1 MNNGSFHQNS
11 TANHILRPQH
21 LPPAI
26 TYGPAPEAETRTV
39 EGKCL
44 TPAITYGPETEPGP
58 RTAEALPEREV
69 VFVGE
74 KEAAVL
80 QMAESIERECYREAM
95 SACEEGMRPAV
106 YDVTGRTETERAIL
120 TMANSL
126 PKQYQKERKLSIP
139 PILLPS
145 PQRTST
151 AISDVRTCVT
161 AKDAQAKDTANP
173 AAAGHLGT
181 CVYTDME
188 LAQLFIRRV
197 PVRRKGQQVYIFNG
211 AYYHPLTEN
220 ELHAEIVKNLRNEI
234 GVSGRAQ
241 KIRSVADALLV
252 EPDILVR
259 ENERN
264 SGKVCLLNG
273 ILDMGTRCLH
283 RHTPMCFIDWQLNS
297 LWGGN
302 NADCPNFDRFLWDV
316 TEGDPVLLERFWQA
330 TGYLLVGEGNIAK
343 RVFILIGPSDAGKSV
358 YGSLLRG
365 FHHPEQISSIDA
377 FKLGDR
383 FAASALVNARL
394 NLAMD
399 LPYGS
404 LHEQAVGMIKS
415 ISGSDAVTVEAKYR
429 APYTA
434 KLDCKLVFGTN
445 HPIRATVADKA
456 LARRLMVLPF
466 RNPVPK
472 SRQDPYLL
480 DRLLEERPAILERA
494 VQAYYRLRANNYVF
508 EGDDRFDNDAIL
520 GITDGTAVPKDVM
533 EQFVNICCADAP
545 GQFLSTGQLYEAYQV
560 FCQSKGVSCI
570 EDCQRFSA
578 RLHPVLEEKFQAT
591 RSKRRVGGIPSNGY
605 LGVQLILGS
614 S

>member
-1 MNNGSFHQNS
+1 M
-11 TANHILRPQH
+11 
-21 LPPAI
+21 
-26 TYGPAPEAETRTV
+26 
-39 EGKCL
+39 
-44 TPAITYGPETEPGP
+44 
-58 RTAEALPEREV
+58 
-69 VFVGE
+69 
-74 KEAAVL
+74 
-80 QMAESIERECYREAM
+80 
-95 SACEEGMRPAV
+95 
-106 YDVTGRTETERAIL
+106 
-120 TMANSL
+120 
-126 PKQYQKERKLSIP
+126 
-139 PILLPS
+139 
-145 PQRTST
+145 
-151 AISDVRTCVT
+151 
-161 AKDAQAKDTANP
+161 
-173 AAAGHLGT
+173 
-181 CVYTDME
+181 
-188 LAQLFIRRV
+188 LFRS
-197 PVRRKGQQVYIFNG
+197 RRKGQQVYTFNG
-211 AYYHPLTEN
+211 AYYRPLTEN
-220 ELHAEIVKNLRNEI
+220 ELHAEIVKYLRNEI

-252 EPDILVR
+252 EPDIQVR
-259 ENERN
+259 ESERN

-273 ILDMGTRCLH
+273 ILDIGTLRLH
-283 RHTPMCFIDWQLNS
+283 QHTPMCFIDWQLNS
-297 LWGGN
+297 VWSGN
-302 NADCPNFDRFLWDV
+302 NAACPNFDRFLWDV
-316 TEGDPVLLERFWQA
+316 TGGDPVLLERFWQA

-365 FHHPEQISSIDA
+365 FHHPEQVSSIDA

-404 LHEQAVGMIKS
+404 LHEQAVAMIKS

-466 RNPVPK
+466 QHPVPK

-508 EGDDRFDNDAIL
+508 EGEDRFDNDAIL
-520 GITDGTAVPKDVM
+520 GITDGSAVSGDVM
-533 EQFVNICCADAP
+533 EQFVDACCVDAP
-545 GQFLSTGQLYEAYQV
+545 GQFLSTGQLYEAYRV
-560 FCQSKGVSCI
+560 FCQSKGVSCT
-570 EDCQRFSA
+570 EDCQPFSA
-578 RLHPVLEEKFQAT
+578 RLRPVLEAKFHTT
-591 RSKRRVGGIPSNGY
+591 RSKRRVGGVPSNGY
-605 LGVQLILGS
+605 LGVQLIPGS